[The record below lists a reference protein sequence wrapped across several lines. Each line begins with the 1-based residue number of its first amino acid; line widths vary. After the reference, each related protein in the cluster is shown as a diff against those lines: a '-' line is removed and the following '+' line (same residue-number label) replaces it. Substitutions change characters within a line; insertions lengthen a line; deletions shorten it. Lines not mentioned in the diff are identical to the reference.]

1 MRLCFVKPSE
11 PASNLFKIGAILW
24 NRLQDVMGLW
34 WFVCIY
40 AAFLFSCFFL
50 TLRPSKWS
58 DGIISWQSWP
68 WTNESILKKVT
79 LACQEVLHRDGC
91 RCLEHHMPILLRMV
105 HNDFTNPITAVHF
118 VPTLSP
124 LAKQRVAGCIKSSNV
139 QRHLVT
145 VAILSAMWGKAWE
158 PALAHPV
165 TQALCVVCTE
175 NTKMR
180 SSRFHHVFCDFAL
193 HSQICRYSKVT
204 SVRSRIWFHI
214 HFALQ
219 GPNHPLWRWHRS
231 IPSLAGESQCQR
243 SIQQHGKASRWSAG
257 RS

>member
-1 MRLCFVKPSE
+1 
-11 PASNLFKIGAILW
+11 
-24 NRLQDVMGLW
+24 
-34 WFVCIY
+34 
-40 AAFLFSCFFL
+40 
-50 TLRPSKWS
+50 
-58 DGIISWQSWP
+58 
-68 WTNESILKKVT
+68 
-79 LACQEVLHRDGC
+79 
-91 RCLEHHMPILLRMV
+91 MPILLRMV
-105 HNDFTNPITAVHF
+105 HNDLTNPITAVHF
-118 VPTLSP
+118 VPTLSIS
-124 LAKQRVAGCIKSSNV
+124 LGKAAGCGLHKIIKCTN
-139 QRHLVT
+139 RDIWFVT
-145 VAILSAMWGKAWE
+145 VAILTATLWGIKAWE

-165 TQALCVVCTE
+165 TQASCIVRTE
-175 NTKMR
+175 NAKMR

-193 HSQICRYSKVT
+193 HPQICRYSDISMTSVT